1 MEVEDCE
8 KMSNMGILNF
18 FMLYRSVEF
27 LKSLSLELCL
37 EKIMFEEKFVYLF
50 VFRRFK
56 FQFRLQ
62 QVKFSDDVIDNG
74 NYDNIEIRQFLM
86 SERIRRRVYYFEE
99 RGFRFYYYRRRR
111 SRKFRFDNVLNFVI
125 ERKYFF
131 KDRLRFYIFDSYE
144 KFIQNKSVWE
154 I

>member
-1 MEVEDCE
+1 MEIEDCE

-37 EKIMFEEKFVYLF
+37 EKILFEEKLVYLL

-62 QVKFSDDVIDNG
+62 QVKFFDDVIDNG
-74 NYDNIEIRQFLM
+74 NYDIEIWQFLM
-86 SERIRRRVYYFEE
+86 SERIWRCVYYFEE
-99 RGFRFYYYRRRR
+99 RGFRFYYYCCRR
-111 SRKFRFDNVLNFVI
+111 SRKLCFDNVLNFVI

-131 KDRLRFYIFDSYE
+131 KDRLRLYIFDNYE